1 MKKLVFSI
9 QVFIVTLLAAQ
20 LTSCEGFPGPEPISE
35 QYARPEQVIVPG
47 VPVVKGDG
55 KSIYQ
60 PTSSR
65 DFRYAAAMIAN
76 SNGTM
81 SACFS
86 TPGGT
91 TGSLP
96 AATSLNGSGAG
107 GGPYPMHSNGNSGAI
122 KYTFDKS
129 FYGWIV
135 DCPGWSTNTSCF
147 HWELYQWNNDYI
159 STVSGTPIAQYDHMN
174 YADNSS
180 LEINTDNSGYADE
193 TGNVKFPA
201 GTYLLYME
209 RISGTPGCWGAGIG
223 ENMTVWH
230 NGTELSGT
238 QAFRTKAQY
247 TSPADVGYSAQIRY
261 YTASSVTNDL
271 TWSEDNI
278 VAVAPTNKKADS
290 YYAKDPAV
298 VKAGDYYYMVYTGST
313 TVVETTD
320 NELFVARSAT
330 PDGKNWEK
338 WNGTGWGGDP
348 AAIVSANLTAEET
361 FFGVGEASLI
371 VKDGQIYLYYTYND
385 QAIDVY
391 DIHLATASA
400 SDPNWPAALSDKG
413 KVIDRNKFAANSVS
427 GCDVKYVDELNCF
440 QAIHGVNV
448 NEVNTYLAI
457 WQSTD
462 GITGWEQIG
471 IVTDNTRVR
480 LKYPRVVGNDQGHV
494 TSAVHLLTYQ
504 YGISRSSWRTWM
516 SSYQYAE

>member
-35 QYARPEQVIVPG
+35 QYARPEEVIVPG

-81 SACFS
+81 SAWFS

-159 STVSGTPIAQYDHMN
+159 STLSGTPIAQYDHMN
-174 YADNSS
+174 YKDNSS

-209 RISGTPGCWGAGIG
+209 RTMLRP
-223 ENMTVWH
+223 
-230 NGTELSGT
+230 
-238 QAFRTKAQY
+238 
-247 TSPADVGYSAQIRY
+247 
-261 YTASSVTNDL
+261 
-271 TWSEDNI
+271 
-278 VAVAPTNKKADS
+278 
-290 YYAKDPAV
+290 
-298 VKAGDYYYMVYTGST
+298 
-313 TVVETTD
+313 
-320 NELFVARSAT
+320 
-330 PDGKNWEK
+330 
-338 WNGTGWGGDP
+338 
-348 AAIVSANLTAEET
+348 
-361 FFGVGEASLI
+361 
-371 VKDGQIYLYYTYND
+371 
-385 QAIDVY
+385 
-391 DIHLATASA
+391 
-400 SDPNWPAALSDKG
+400 
-413 KVIDRNKFAANSVS
+413 
-427 GCDVKYVDELNCF
+427 ELNNME
-440 QAIHGVNV
+440 AWKMV
-448 NEVNTYLAI
+448 
-457 WQSTD
+457 S
-462 GITGWEQIG
+462 
-471 IVTDNTRVR
+471 
-480 LKYPRVVGNDQGHV
+480 
-494 TSAVHLLTYQ
+494 
-504 YGISRSSWRTWM
+504 
-516 SSYQYAE
+516 